1 MTADS
6 YLSQT
11 ERCYKQC
18 KCAKRG
24 SHLALGT
31 VFVWWR
37 DFVRILAPYEIS
49 SWTKYRLT
57 NRSPTKVSRYFVT
70 KSLRVDINNRLHKN
84 KPSTY
89 WQKYGIQAAFF
100 RAYKAHPKTWAFCIV
115 CIHPIF
121 HVWET
126 LCIPVWSGG
135 TQASENPA
143 GFAILITYTKVTYV
157 DLELSNKSELN

>member
-1 MTADS
+1 VTADS

-57 NRSPTKVSRYFVT
+57 NRSPTKVSRYFFT

-84 KPSTY
+84 KPSTLLT
-89 WQKYGIQAAFF
+89 KIRHPGRVRSSIQSAPQNLGVLYCLYPPHF
-100 RAYKAHPKTWAFCIV
+100 TCLGD
-115 CIHPIF
+115 
-121 HVWET
+121 T
-126 LCIPVWSGG
+126 LYTVWSGG